1 MKYDLLL
8 ILACLTGFFGD
19 FLLQV
24 LTKTTLGGS
33 TGWGLKEYFKQHG
46 KAESLFIASGMM
58 TLFYVMYLTPSL
70 LGYKFLPLSL
80 IGLAIFGI
88 VLDFIFRKTELF
100 PSLKGY
106 YNHLN
111 YFWSAFWGAVPMIIP
126 LVLYKLING

>member
-111 YFWSAFWGAVPMIIP
+111 YFWSAFWGAVPMMIP